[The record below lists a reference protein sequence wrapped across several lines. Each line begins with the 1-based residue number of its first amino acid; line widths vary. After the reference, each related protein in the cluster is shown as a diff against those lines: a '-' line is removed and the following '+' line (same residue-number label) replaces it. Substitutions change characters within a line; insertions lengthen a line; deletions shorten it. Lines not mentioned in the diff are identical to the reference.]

1 MKVGFTGTR
10 KGMTHAQ
17 KKTFRQLLLN
27 LDPERFIHG
36 DCIGS
41 DADAHKIANDLGIKI
56 TIYPPR
62 KNDLR
67 AYCEAPGALIMPV
80 GDYLPRNIKI
90 VENSE
95 ILIATPETF
104 TNEVRSGTWYTV
116 RQARKRGKDCKVIL
130 PNGEIT

>member
-10 KGMTHAQ
+10 KGMTPQQ
-17 KKTFRQLLLN
+17 KKTFKDLLIELK
-27 LDPERFIHG
+27 PTRFIHG

-41 DADAHKIANDLGIKI
+41 DADAHKIAVDLGIGI

-67 AYCEAPGALIMPV
+67 AHCKAPGAAIMPV

-90 VENSE
+90 VDACN
-95 ILIATPETF
+95 LLLATPESYE
-104 TNEVRSGTWYTV
+104 NEHRSGTWFTV
-116 RQARKRGKDCKVIL
+116 RQAKKRGKPCKVIL
-130 PNGEIT
+130 PNGQIA